1 MDLLHSTGKPIL
13 YTMIICMGKN
23 MKKYMHMCNQI
34 RLVYTEKETYGKSS
48 VFP

>member
-1 MDLLHSTGKPIL
+1 MDLLHSRGKPTP
-13 YTMIICMGKN
+13 YTMIIGIGKN

-48 VFP
+48 MFP